1 MRNLIFIII
10 LIIFCIFIYNNY
22 SSINIA
28 SFFKKEISKIKVENL
43 NYLKRSYVL
52 DSLYI
57 KEGDS
62 FWRFNS
68 KKLKSNLNLLREIE
82 DYNFELSNDGVLTI
96 TINEKKPY
104 MIWSF
109 SNKKKIID
117 SEGFI
122 LNFSQVPVENLINIS
137 GYINKKNYMTSIKF

>member
-96 TINEKKPY
+96 TINEK
-104 MIWSF
+104 
-109 SNKKKIID
+109 
-117 SEGFI
+117 
-122 LNFSQVPVENLINIS
+122 NLHDLVIF
-137 GYINKKNYMTSIKF
+137 K